1 MMIPDN
7 KKEEIRET
15 ADIVEVVGDYVKLK
29 KSGSGFV
36 GLCPFH
42 SEKTPSF
49 HVTPSMGIYKCFG
62 CGESGDVFSFVM
74 EMEGVGFPEALKSLA
89 DRYGINLPDEHV
101 EGDDERTRKRE
112 GVYHALKFAGLF
124 FFRHLFESDEA
135 NKARAYLKDR
145 GYDRSVI
152 KKFGLG
158 YAPSNSE
165 LLKAAEKEGIPEE
178 YLAEADLIKPSTR
191 NDGFY
196 DTFRD
201 RLMFPIFN
209 PSGKVI
215 AFAGRILDQKKKTA
229 KYVNSSQTLVYNKS
243 EVVYGVNFSK
253 NEIRKEGEVILVEG
267 YTDVITLH
275 QHGIKNVVAS
285 SGTSLTSGQIKI
297 LQRYGNR
304 IIMIYDADSAGQKA
318 MERGMNIALEQGME
332 VFLMELPDGE
342 DPDSFVK
349 QFGSESFLE
358 YKKKNAE
365 DFIIFTIH
373 KAEKEGR
380 MESPGDRSATIRTIL
395 ESIALIP
402 EELDRQV
409 YVQHLHQQTQKY
421 RKGSDRELFQ
431 QLDKILAEKRKQR
444 SFSRRREEAAAS
456 SSPSPSSQA
465 GPPPIP
471 HSIGDDPGFEPVFPG
486 EEPQSAP
493 VPQRKIP
500 HYEKEVIRLMLQYGE
515 KMIKFIGHNVSDDH
529 FEDEQLREFYLD
541 IIQRHLDQ
549 QEISVQHYTH
559 REKPYP
565 SLVGDIML
573 DRYSVSEKYVQK
585 TGNDV
590 KKDRDPFKTAKYS
603 MKPLRLYYLERKRR
617 ELSERIKGTEG
628 EQKSKQMQMMTKLQK
643 EITRIQKISA
653 DELFENPEF
662 LRKESGGG
670 PGHFEYKMK
679 GEK

>member
-1 MMIPDN
+1 MMIPEN

-49 HVTPSMGIYKCFG
+49 HVTPNMGIYKCFG

-74 EMEGVGFPEALKSLA
+74 AMEGVGFPEALRSLA
-89 DRYGINLPDEHV
+89 DRYGIDIPDEHV
-101 EGDDERTRKRE
+101 EGDDERTKKRE
-112 GVYHALKFAGLF
+112 GVYHALKYAGLF
-124 FFRHLFESDEA
+124 FYRHLFESEDAE
-135 NKARAYLKDR
+135 KARAYLKKR
-145 GYDRSVI
+145 GYDKSVI

-158 YAPSNSE
+158 YAPNNSV
-165 LLKAAEKEGIPEE
+165 LLKEAVKDGIPEE
-178 YLAEADLIKPSTR
+178 YLAEADLVKSSNR
-191 NDGFY
+191 GDGFY

-215 AFAGRILDQKKKTA
+215 AFAGRILDEDKKTA
-229 KYVNSSQTLVYNKS
+229 KYVNSAQTIVYNKS

-253 NEIRKEGEVILVEG
+253 NDIRKEGEVILVEG
-267 YTDVITLH
+267 YTDVITMH
-275 QHGIKNVVAS
+275 QHGVKNVVSS
-285 SGTSLTSGQIKI
+285 SGTSLTTGQIKI

-304 IIMIYDADSAGQKA
+304 IVMIYDADSAGQKA
-318 MERGMNIALEQGME
+318 MERGMDIALEQGME
-332 VFLMELPDGE
+332 VFLMQLPDGE

-349 QFGSESFLE
+349 QFGGDSFME
-358 YKKKNAE
+358 FKKKNAE
-365 DFIIFTIH
+365 DFVTFSIH

-380 MESPGDRSATIRTIL
+380 MESPGDRTAAIKSVL

-431 QLDKILAEKRKQR
+431 LLDKIIAEQQKRNRYKERNQ
-444 SFSRRREEAAAS
+444 SA
-456 SSPSPSSQA
+456 P
-465 GPPPIP
+465 
-471 HSIGDDPGFEPVFPG
+471 
-486 EEPQSAP
+486 SAP
-493 VPQRKIP
+493 VPHPVGYEPPVQQSENGPGRQTATKKKP
-500 HYEKEVIRLMLQYGE
+500 HYEKEIIRLMLQYGE
-515 KMIKFIGHNVSDDH
+515 RMIKFIGHNIADDH
-529 FEDEQLREFYLD
+529 FEDDELRDFYED
-541 IIQRHLDQ
+541 IIKRHLED
-549 QEISVQHYTH
+549 EEVTVQHYTN
-559 REKPYP
+559 REKPFP
-565 SLVGDIML
+565 TLVGDIVL
-573 DRYSVSEKYVQK
+573 ERYSVSEKYVQK

-590 KKDRDPFKTAKYS
+590 KKDRNPFKTAKYS

-617 ELSERIKGTEG
+617 EITERMKNKQGDE
-628 EQKSKQMQMMTKLQK
+628 KSKLMKTMTKVQK

-653 DELFENPEF
+653 DELFEDPDF
-662 LRKESGGG
+662 LKNDSSASISGR
-670 PGHFEYKMK
+670 FEYKMK

>member
-1 MMIPDN
+1 MMIPEN

-42 SEKTPSF
+42 NEKTPSF
-49 HVTPSMGIYKCFG
+49 HVTPNMGIYKCFG

-74 EMEGVGFPEALKSLA
+74 AMEGVGFPEALRSLA
-89 DRYGINLPDEHV
+89 DRYGIDIPDEHV
-101 EGDDERTRKRE
+101 EGDDERTKKRE
-112 GVYHALKFAGLF
+112 GVYHALKYAGLF
-124 FFRHLFESDEA
+124 FYRHLFESEDAE
-135 NKARAYLKDR
+135 KARAYLKKR
-145 GYDRSVI
+145 GYDKSVI

-158 YAPSNSE
+158 YAPNNSV
-165 LLKAAEKEGIPEE
+165 LLKEAVKDGIPEE
-178 YLAEADLIKPSTR
+178 YLAEADLVKPSNR
-191 NDGFY
+191 GDGFY

-215 AFAGRILDQKKKTA
+215 AFAGRILDEDKKTA
-229 KYVNSSQTLVYNKS
+229 KYVNSAQTIVYNKS

-253 NEIRKEGEVILVEG
+253 NDIRKEGEVILVEG
-267 YTDVITLH
+267 YTDVITMH
-275 QHGIKNVVAS
+275 QHGVKNVVSS
-285 SGTSLTSGQIKI
+285 SGTSLTAGQIKI

-304 IIMIYDADSAGQKA
+304 IVMIYDADSAGQKA

-332 VFLMELPDGE
+332 VFLMQLPDGE

-349 QFGSESFLE
+349 QFGRDSFME
-358 YKKKNAE
+358 FKKKNAE
-365 DFIIFTIH
+365 DFVTFSIH

-380 MESPGDRSATIRTIL
+380 MESPGDRTAAIKSVL

-431 QLDKILAEKRKQR
+431 LLDKIIAEQKKRNRYKER
-444 SFSRRREEAAAS
+444 NESA
-456 SSPSPSSQA
+456 PSA
-465 GPPPIP
+465 PIP
-471 HSIGDDPGFEPVFPG
+471 HPVGDEPSFQQSG
-486 EEPQSAP
+486 HESERQSAP
-493 VPQRKIP
+493 KKKP
-500 HYEKEVIRLMLQYGE
+500 HYEKEIIRLMLQYGE
-515 KMIKFIGHNVSDDH
+515 RMVKFIGHNIADDH
-529 FEDEQLREFYLD
+529 FEDDELRDFYKD
-541 IIQRHLDQ
+541 IIKRHLED
-549 QEISVQHYTH
+549 EEVTVQHYTN
-559 REKPYP
+559 RENPYP
-565 SLVGDIML
+565 NLVGDIVL
-573 DRYSVSEKYVQK
+573 ERYSVSEKYVQK

-590 KKDRDPFKTAKYS
+590 KKDRNPFKTAKYS

-617 ELSERIKGTEG
+617 ETTERMKKSEGG
-628 EQKSKQMQMMTKLQK
+628 EKSKLMKTMTKLQK

-653 DELFENPEF
+653 DELFEDPDF
-662 LRKESGGG
+662 LKNDSSASISGR
-670 PGHFEYKMK
+670 FEYKMK
-679 GEK
+679 GEE

>member
-1 MMIPDN
+1 MHLFSLINFVFSDCIMMIPEN

-42 SEKTPSF
+42 NEKTPSF
-49 HVTPSMGIYKCFG
+49 HVTPNMGIYKCFG

-74 EMEGVGFPEALKSLA
+74 AMEGVGFPEALRSLA
-89 DRYGINLPDEHV
+89 DRYGIDIPDEHV
-101 EGDDERTRKRE
+101 EGDDERTKKRE
-112 GVYHALKFAGLF
+112 GVYHALKYAGLF
-124 FFRHLFESDEA
+124 FYRHLLETEDAE
-135 NKARAYLKDR
+135 KARAYLKKR
-145 GYDRSVI
+145 GYDKSIIR
-152 KKFGLG
+152 KFGLG
-158 YAPSNSE
+158 YAPKNSQ
-165 LLKAAEKEGIPEE
+165 LLKEAEKEGIPEE
-178 YLAEADLIKPSTR
+178 YLAEADLVKPSNR
-191 NDGFY
+191 GDGFY

-215 AFAGRILDQKKKTA
+215 AFAGRILDEDKKTA
-229 KYVNSSQTLVYNKS
+229 KYVNSAQTIVYNKS

-253 NEIRKEGEVILVEG
+253 NDIRKEGEVILVEG
-267 YTDVITLH
+267 YTDVITMH
-275 QHGIKNVVAS
+275 QHGVKNVVSS
-285 SGTSLTSGQIKI
+285 SGTSLTAGQIKI

-304 IIMIYDADSAGQKA
+304 IVMIYDADSAGQKA

-332 VFLMELPDGE
+332 VFLMQLPDGE

-349 QFGSESFLE
+349 QFGRDSFME
-358 YKKKNAE
+358 FKKKNAE
-365 DFIIFTIH
+365 DFVTFSIH

-380 MESPGDRSATIRTIL
+380 MESPGDRTAAIKSVL

-431 QLDKILAEKRKQR
+431 LLDKIIAEQQKR
-444 SFSRRREEAAAS
+444 SRYKERNQSA
-456 SSPSPSSQA
+456 P
-465 GPPPIP
+465 
-471 HSIGDDPGFEPVFPG
+471 
-486 EEPQSAP
+486 SAP
-493 VPQRKIP
+493 VPHPVGDEPPVHQNESEIQSSPKKKP
-500 HYEKEVIRLMLQYGE
+500 HYEKEIIRLMLQYGE
-515 KMIKFIGHNVSDDH
+515 RMIKFIGHNIADDH
-529 FEDEQLREFYLD
+529 FEDDDIREFYKD
-541 IIQRHLDQ
+541 IIKRHLED
-549 QEISVQHYTH
+549 EDVTVQHYTN
-559 REKPYP
+559 REKPFP
-565 SLVGDIML
+565 TLVGDIVL
-573 DRYSVSEKYVQK
+573 ERYSVSEKYVQK

-590 KKDRDPFKTAKYS
+590 KKDRNPFKTAKYS

-617 ELSERIKGTEG
+617 EVTELMKNSRV
-628 EQKSKQMQMMTKLQK
+628 EEKSKLMKTMTKLQK

-653 DELFENPEF
+653 DELFEDPDF
-662 LRKESGGG
+662 LKNDSSASISGR
-670 PGHFEYKMK
+670 FEYKMK

>member
-1 MMIPDN
+1 MITEN

-42 SEKTPSF
+42 NENTPSF

-74 EMEGVGFPEALKSLA
+74 AMEGVGFPEALRSLA
-89 DRYGINLPDEHV
+89 DRYGIDIPDEHID
-101 EGDDERTRKRE
+101 GDDERTKKRE
-112 GVYHALKFAGLF
+112 GVYHALKYAGLF
-124 FFRHLFESDEA
+124 FYRHLKENENA
-135 NKARAYLKDR
+135 GKARDYLKSR
-145 GYDRSVI
+145 GYDRSII

-165 LLKAAEKEGIPEE
+165 LLKEAQRDGIPEE
-178 YLAEADLIKPSTR
+178 YLAEADLVKPSNR
-191 NDGFY
+191 GDGFY

-215 AFAGRILDQKKKTA
+215 AFAGRILDKDKKAA
-229 KYVNSSQTLVYNKS
+229 KYVNSSQTIVYNKS

-253 NEIRKEGEVILVEG
+253 NEIRKEKEVILVEG
-267 YTDVITLH
+267 YTDVITMH

-285 SGTSLTSGQIKI
+285 SGTSLTAGQINI
-297 LQRYGNR
+297 LQRYGKR
-304 IIMIYDADSAGQKA
+304 IVMIYDADTAGQKA
-318 MERGMNIALEQGME
+318 MERGMDIALEQGME
-332 VFLMELPDGE
+332 VFLMELPEGE

-349 QFGSESFLE
+349 QFGGESFLD
-358 YKKKNAE
+358 YKKKHAE
-365 DFIIFTIH
+365 DFVTFSIH

-380 MESPGDRSATIRTIL
+380 MESPGDRSAAIRSVL

-402 EELDRQV
+402 EELDRQG

-431 QLDKILAEKRKQR
+431 ALDKIVAEKKRQISYRQRK
-444 SFSRRREEAAAS
+444 ES
-456 SSPSPSSQA
+456 SSPQ
-465 GPPPIP
+465 
-471 HSIGDDPGFEPVFPG
+471 
-486 EEPQSAP
+486 AP
-493 VPQRKIP
+493 VPHSVGDFSHEPQRSKESHQVQRKKP
-500 HYEKEVIRLMLQYGE
+500 HYEKEIIRLMLTFGE
-515 KMIKFIGHNVSDDH
+515 QMIKFIGHNIADDH
-529 FEDEQLREFYLD
+529 FEDEELRAFYND
-541 IIQRHLDQ
+541 IISRHLDEE
-549 QEISVQHYTH
+549 EISVQHYSN

-565 SLVGDIML
+565 GLVGDIML
-573 DRYSVSEKYVQK
+573 ERYSVSEKHAK
-585 TGNDV
+585 RTGSEI
-590 KKDRDPFKTAKYS
+590 KKDRNPFKTAKYS
-603 MKPLRLYYLERKRR
+603 MKPLRLYFLERKRR
-617 ELSERIKGTEG
+617 EMTERLKTADSEEKNKLMKNI
-628 EQKSKQMQMMTKLQK
+628 TKLQQ

-653 DELFENPEF
+653 DELFEDPDF
-662 LRKESGGG
+662 LNKDDSSSYSGK
-670 PGHFEYKMK
+670 FEYKMK